1 MHRLTLPEG
10 KWEGTGESSVPGAP
24 VPPMQTGD
32 AERQAAIDYAG
43 IHNGDFKTVLGVRKA
58 ALAWIRRCVTAEA
71 FARSLETSLEK
82 LRSQKPCP

>member
-10 KWEGTGESSVPGAP
+10 EWRGTGESSVPGSP
-24 VPPMQTGD
+24 VPPMEHGD
-32 AERQAAIDYAG
+32 AERQAAIDYAQFDHDDEFAG
-43 IHNGDFKTVLGVRKA
+43 M
-58 ALAWIRRCVTAEA
+58 AWIRRAVTAEA